1 MLWTFENQEEFSYRK
16 IDSGIVD
23 CCTTTLEKQ
32 FPTQCSIEKFTKE
45 NVGKA
50 NPQQYNK
57 AVTYSAGFTT
67 GEKKI
72 DDLRQEGK
80 YWLASLLC
88 RRIWIFLDRG
98 IFQAPIF
105 AHISLDIFLSLTVK

>member
-88 RRIWIFLDRG
+88 RRI
-98 IFQAPIF
+98 
-105 AHISLDIFLSLTVK
+105 